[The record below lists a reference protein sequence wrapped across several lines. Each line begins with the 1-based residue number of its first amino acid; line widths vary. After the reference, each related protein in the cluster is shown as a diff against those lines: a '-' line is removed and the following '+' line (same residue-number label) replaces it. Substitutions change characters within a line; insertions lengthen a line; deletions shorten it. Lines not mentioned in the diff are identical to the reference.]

1 LAIAIDRE
9 RISRDDLDGATEPAR
24 KFLPEAMSTSD
35 KPVVDKSELL
45 DQDAHRAKELLAE
58 AGFPDGEGFPTVHL
72 LINRNDQQR
81 IVAQSVAAM
90 WRSVLNIETEITTK
104 NWDEY
109 EALVQ
114 SGDYNVV
121 RRGIVMQ
128 TTDEFTNLRMM
139 FRQDNRAATGT
150 GNDQA
155 AGRSQKN
162 GKGKSAP
169 VSAAK
174 GEGPIESEAQA
185 LSQIRAMPI
194 YFATSYSLVR
204 PYVSGFDANVLDV
217 PSLKNVKI
225 ETNWHEPK
233 TASLFNR

>member
-1 LAIAIDRE
+1 
-9 RISRDDLDGATEPAR
+9 
-24 KFLPEAMSTSD
+24 
-35 KPVVDKSELL
+35 
-45 DQDAHRAKELLAE
+45 
-58 AGFPDGEGFPTVHL
+58 
-72 LINRNDQQR
+72 
-81 IVAQSVAAM
+81 M
-90 WRSVLNIETEITTK
+90 WRSVLNIETEIITK